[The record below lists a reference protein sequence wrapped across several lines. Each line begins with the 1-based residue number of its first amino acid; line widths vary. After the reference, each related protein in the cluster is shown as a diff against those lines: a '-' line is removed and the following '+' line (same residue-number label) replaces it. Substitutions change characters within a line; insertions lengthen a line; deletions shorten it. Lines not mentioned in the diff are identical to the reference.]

1 MEHPPRGQHAR
12 HHHRE
17 AIVKKCAA
25 PVPIMTDR
33 LTSALEVRHAYAI
46 ALDKHR
52 SAAAR
57 AARDP
62 HTSPLELGK
71 FARAIHAAKLQY
83 DAAQATVQMIEREGD
98 MR

>member
-1 MEHPPRGQHAR
+1 M
-12 HHHRE
+12 
-17 AIVKKCAA
+17 KKFAA
-25 PVPIMTDR
+25 PVPVMTDR

-46 ALDKHR
+46 ALDKRR

-62 HTSPLELGK
+62 HTSPLDLGRY
-71 FARAIHAAKLQY
+71 ARATHAAQLQY